1 MGSLIKHAK
10 KIKKACIGIATGV
23 TVATMMIPPIV
34 LSQMIMMDQ
43 EDKCSSEATGSI
55 DVSSDGTVEENKKAI
70 WNYFKAS
77 GYSDEAT
84 AGIMGNMYAES
95 GFKPGA
101 SEIGGAG
108 YGLVQWT
115 TQGYKTALKNY
126 AAQQGKETS
135 DLKLQLDFLCIQQL
149 PTFKWSVRGTTY
161 FKDTEELKKSNSVTK
176 VTEAFMNCFERCN
189 TSYVSC
195 TVERRSQ
202 YSMKVYNQFR
212 GQSADA
218 DSASTGI
225 SGRIL
230 WVGDSRTVGMQSAI
244 TEGKNKW
251 ICSVGKGYNWL
262 VNTAI
267 SKVNKELKD
276 TDTIVVNL
284 GVNDLNNYEKYVTKL
299 NSLVDSDWKKAK
311 SIVVMSVNPVD
322 EAKCAGTYVIKNSQI
337 EKFNTY
343 LRKNLRKKI
352 VYVDTYTSLLGNIQ
366 TNDGLHYTS
375 TTYKAIYD
383 MIRDTHTGSSADSAC
398 ESEGSGGILTAEGVM
413 IDFDSKYYTYSA
425 DINEGNPNVCAVNKP
440 QWWPYGAACTN
451 QSITGKFNKMIC
463 SSYASG
469 RYWDVN
475 YHDSPYPLPT
485 NWDQKLTVDHVA
497 PGSGKYS
504 KDINNPIPKSIV
516 SITSSSGGTM
526 HVAFIEGVDVDG
538 SVVIS
543 ECNANRNEPKYGFR
557 CQKWKSVKEWAERTL
572 GAGTRLNG
580 FYGK

>member
-202 YSMKVYNQFR
+202 YCM
-212 GQSADA
+212 
-218 DSASTGI
+218 
-225 SGRIL
+225 
-230 WVGDSRTVGMQSAI
+230 
-244 TEGKNKW
+244 
-251 ICSVGKGYNWL
+251 
-262 VNTAI
+262 
-267 SKVNKELKD
+267 
-276 TDTIVVNL
+276 
-284 GVNDLNNYEKYVTKL
+284 
-299 NSLVDSDWKKAK
+299 
-311 SIVVMSVNPVD
+311 
-322 EAKCAGTYVIKNSQI
+322 
-337 EKFNTY
+337 
-343 LRKNLRKKI
+343 
-352 VYVDTYTSLLGNIQ
+352 
-366 TNDGLHYTS
+366 
-375 TTYKAIYD
+375 
-383 MIRDTHTGSSADSAC
+383 
-398 ESEGSGGILTAEGVM
+398 
-413 IDFDSKYYTYSA
+413 
-425 DINEGNPNVCAVNKP
+425 
-440 QWWPYGAACTN
+440 
-451 QSITGKFNKMIC
+451 
-463 SSYASG
+463 
-469 RYWDVN
+469 
-475 YHDSPYPLPT
+475 
-485 NWDQKLTVDHVA
+485 
-497 PGSGKYS
+497 
-504 KDINNPIPKSIV
+504 
-516 SITSSSGGTM
+516 
-526 HVAFIEGVDVDG
+526 
-538 SVVIS
+538 
-543 ECNANRNEPKYGFR
+543 
-557 CQKWKSVKEWAERTL
+557 
-572 GAGTRLNG
+572 
-580 FYGK
+580 